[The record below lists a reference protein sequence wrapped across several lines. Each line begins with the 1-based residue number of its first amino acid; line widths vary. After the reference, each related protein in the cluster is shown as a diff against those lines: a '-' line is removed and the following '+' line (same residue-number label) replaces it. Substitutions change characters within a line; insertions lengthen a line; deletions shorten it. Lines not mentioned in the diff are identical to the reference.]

1 MKQGKRVKPKFPI
14 EYRLLI
20 TPKINEREKKIVT
33 LFALRTVNEFTNFRY
48 ELIVEPEVNHRTMH
62 FKIRGLRAPQVSIP
76 AVGPATFSTEYD
88 DLNGTYDVIISK
100 HTKNENKFT
109 VNINKE
115 KIVVKEIPN
124 KRFIDIVTNENEW

>member
-20 TPKINEREKKIVT
+20 TQKVNEREKKIVT

-48 ELIVEPEVNHRTMH
+48 EIIVEPEVNNRTMH
-62 FKIRGLRAPQVSIP
+62 FKIRGLRAPQVTFP
-76 AVGPATFSTEYD
+76 AAGPATFSAEYD
-88 DLNGTYDVIISK
+88 DLNGSYDVIISK
-100 HTKNENKFT
+100 HAKDKNKFT

-124 KRFIDIVTNENEW
+124 KRFIEIVTDENEW

>member
-20 TPKINEREKKIVT
+20 TPKVKEREKKIVT

-48 ELIVEPEVNHRTMH
+48 EIIVEPEVNNRTMH
-62 FKIRGLRAPQVSIP
+62 LKIRGLRAPQVSIP
-76 AVGPATFSTEYD
+76 AVGPATFSAEYD
-88 DLNGTYDVIISK
+88 GLNGSYDVIISK
-100 HTKNENKFT
+100 HAKYENKFI

-124 KRFIDIVTNENEW
+124 KRFIEIVTDENEW